1 MIRPIDMQMSINRTE
16 SVSQIQQQQNQ
27 RAAQEH
33 MQFGHQVEKQ
43 VKKQQEIVIKKDS
56 ASFNE
61 YKYDAKEK
69 GNNEYQKKKDKKSK
83 NEKKE
88 ENVEEKIEKKEH
100 FSTTEGS
107 LVERTNFDI
116 VI

>member
-27 RAAQEH
+27 RAVQEH
-33 MQFGHQVEKQ
+33 MQFGQQVEKE

-69 GNNEYQKKKDKKSK
+69 GNNEYQKR
-83 NEKKE
+83 EKK
-88 ENVEEKIEKKEH
+88 NQKKEKK
-100 FSTTEGS
+100 TEDKS
-107 LVERTNFDI
+107 EIKENSSSHDSSQVERVNFDI
-116 VI
+116 KV

>member
-56 ASFNE
+56 ASFSE

-69 GNNEYQKKKDKKSK
+69 SNNEYQKKKNKKSK

-88 ENVEEKIEKKEH
+88 ENVDEKKEH
-100 FSTTEGS
+100 PSISESS

-116 VI
+116 MI

>member
-1 MIRPIDMQMSINRTE
+1 MIRPIDMQMPINRTE

-27 RAAQEH
+27 RAVQEH
-33 MQFGHQVEKQ
+33 MQFGQQVEKE

-69 GNNEYQKKKDKKSK
+69 GNNEYQKR
-83 NEKKE
+83 EKK
-88 ENVEEKIEKKEH
+88 NQKKEKK
-100 FSTTEGS
+100 TEDKS
-107 LVERTNFDI
+107 EIKENSSSHDSSQVERVNFDI
-116 VI
+116 KV

>member
-27 RAAQEH
+27 RAVQEH
-33 MQFGHQVEKQ
+33 MQFGQQVEKE

-56 ASFNE
+56 AAFNE

-69 GNNEYQKKKDKKSK
+69 GNNEYQKREKKNQKKEKKS
-83 NEKKE
+83 
-88 ENVEEKIEKKEH
+88 EEKTEIKENPSSHDSSIER
-100 FSTTEGS
+100 
-107 LVERTNFDI
+107 VNFDI
-116 VI
+116 KV